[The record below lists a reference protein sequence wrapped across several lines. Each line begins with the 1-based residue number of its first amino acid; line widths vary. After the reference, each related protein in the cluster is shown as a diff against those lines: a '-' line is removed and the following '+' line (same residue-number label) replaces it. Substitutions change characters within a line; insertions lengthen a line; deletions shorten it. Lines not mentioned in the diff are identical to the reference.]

1 MILDTYKNTKS
12 LKNLYMCVCVCF
24 FFIVQIEI
32 LEEGSFLF
40 QREKKNQIKKEKQ
53 KQAEKKMFL
62 FCLFVYFCYQKYW
75 NITVKQNFITSDF
88 LCKNKKKVHSYQ
100 L

>member
-1 MILDTYKNTKS
+1 MY
-12 LKNLYMCVCVCF
+12 VFVF
-24 FFIVQIEI
+24 FHSANRNF
-32 LEEGSFLF
+32 EGRKFSIS
-40 QREKKNQIKKEKQ
+40 EGKKNQIKKEKQ
-53 KQAEKKMFL
+53 KQAEKKMFV